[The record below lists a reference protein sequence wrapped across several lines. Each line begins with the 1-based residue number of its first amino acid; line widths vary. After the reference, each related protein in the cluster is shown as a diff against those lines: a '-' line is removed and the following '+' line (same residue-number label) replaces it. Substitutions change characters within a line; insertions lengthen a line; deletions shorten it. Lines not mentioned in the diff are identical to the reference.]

1 MQGHPPSPGVV
12 LHRGTTRS
20 IAMGGR
26 AMERD
31 FLQCG
36 GGGGCAALHAYV
48 AAELVAMGFR
58 VPNACSNPSS

>member
-1 MQGHPPSPGVV
+1 MHSHPPSPGVV
-12 LHRGTTRS
+12 QHRGTTRS

-26 AMERD
+26 VMERD

-36 GGGGCAALHAYV
+36 GVLHYTPLWRQQ
-48 AAELVAMGFR
+48 LVAMGFR